1 MLLLDWPPVE
11 VIQDQVL
18 RWPFFLVQNI
28 MKVTNGPV
36 NDGSV
41 DWIKNTTVKCTFLLF
56 KEKINVD
63 FYSFEVAK
71 DWSSEGYKVNLYIN
85 LVVVS
90 SGQ

>member
-1 MLLLDWPPVE
+1 
-11 VIQDQVL
+11 
-18 RWPFFLVQNI
+18 

-85 LVVVS
+85 LSLKCNNMANRCYHDNNVY
-90 SGQ
+90 

>member
-1 MLLLDWPPVE
+1 ME
-11 VIQDQVL
+11 I
-18 RWPFFLVQNI
+18 
-28 MKVTNGPV
+28 PV

-85 LVVVS
+85 FWLKS
-90 SGQ
+90 